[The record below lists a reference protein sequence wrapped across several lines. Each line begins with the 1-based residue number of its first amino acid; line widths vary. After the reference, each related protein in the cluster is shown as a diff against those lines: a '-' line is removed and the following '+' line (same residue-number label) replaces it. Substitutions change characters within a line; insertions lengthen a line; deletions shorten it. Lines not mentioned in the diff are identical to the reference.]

1 MKQTKQRGIKPLN
14 INEWREYMHIPEC
27 PNYRP
32 NILRCNKHSFPIV
45 WVTPAE
51 LNGMDQGRGRGGS
64 AVGLIP
70 AASNQLCYRQQ
81 RAEEKTFVFYCKSN
95 QPPSHWQ
102 G

>member
-1 MKQTKQRGIKPLN
+1 MKQTKQRSIKALN
-14 INEWREYMHIPEC
+14 INGENACIFLGC

-45 WVTPAE
+45 LVTPAE
-51 LNGMDQGRGRGGS
+51 LSGMAQGRGRGGS

-81 RAEEKTFVFYCKSN
+81 RAEEKTFVLYCKSDK
-95 QPPSHWQ
+95 PPSHWQ